1 MLSKSSS
8 KREDNSDKHL
18 HYKKKQNKTQSTF
31 VLQGT
36 RKRISSKSEG
46 INKDQSRNKWNR
58 DYKDNRKDQWNQELV
73 F

>member
-1 MLSKSSS
+1 MINTYITKN
-8 KREDNSDKHL
+8 KN
-18 HYKKKQNKTQSTF
+18 KKNPQSTF

-58 DYKDNRKDQWNQELV
+58 D
-73 F
+73 